1 MRTWLRM
8 AALVLVCLSGVSCLK
23 ESTLYMENIW
33 EFATVYEGKLVTDA
47 ALTLNVVTNDSTLP
61 DWNQEGQ
68 RYLVNYDILNAQL
81 DARIRDLKKS
91 EICEA
96 RPGASQ
102 ETLGPDPALPTGQAF
117 SGGFLN
123 LVLKVY
129 KAKEG
134 TDAPLLSCRYEDQPD
149 QGTMFLVLGCDT
161 RGENPVNKAAD
172 QLETESVCCSI
183 PLTTLLKGI
192 TRNINLVY
200 PKVVTADD
208 GTSAVVPDTLRQV
221 GSAPIGF

>member
-1 MRTWLRM
+1 MRTWLRT
-8 AALVLVCLSGVSCLK
+8 AALLLVCLSGVSCLN
-23 ESTLYMENIW
+23 EPTLYMENIW
-33 EFATVYEGKLVTDA
+33 EFATAYEGKLVTDA
-47 ALTLNVVTNDSTLP
+47 ALTLSVVENESDIP
-61 DWNQEGQ
+61 DWNQDGQ

-81 DARIRDLKKS
+81 EVRIRDLKAS
-91 EICEA
+91 GICEP
-96 RPGASQ
+96 RTGASP

-161 RGENPVNKAAD
+161 HGENPVNKDAD

-208 GTSAVVPDTLRQV
+208 GTASIVADTLRQV
-221 GSAPIGF
+221 GSVPIGF